1 MAHSALSP
9 DSAERHSAGWRSGM
23 EGEYMYTEHRY
34 FESRDELLEFLKS
47 FDSVPDEQKPKVY
60 LVDDDTGE
68 MTRVM

>member
-1 MAHSALSP
+1 MALLFCLLTEQNAT
-9 DSAERHSAGWRSGM
+9 AQAWRSVK